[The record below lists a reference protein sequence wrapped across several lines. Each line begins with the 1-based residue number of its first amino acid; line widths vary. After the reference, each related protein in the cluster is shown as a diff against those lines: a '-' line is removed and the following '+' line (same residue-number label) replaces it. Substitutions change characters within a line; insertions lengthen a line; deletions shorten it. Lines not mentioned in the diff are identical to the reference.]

1 VPRPAFHFSKQED
14 KQKVRQTLSRGTIVA
29 AAATSL
35 LSLYTAAAFADADA
49 NGATEMSPGVLS
61 GNNVQVPVH
70 SPVNLCGNSVDVVG
84 LLNPAFGNL
93 CLNDDSDS
101 SGSDVAQS
109 AAYADAVDSPGVLS
123 GNNVQV
129 PLSVPLNACGNTV
142 DVIGGLNPTT
152 GIACGNADAA
162 SSVAVD
168 VPAEEAV
175 PPAPEVPDAVVPAV
189 PDTVTPAVPEVVTPA
204 VPEVVVPAV
213 PDPVTPAVPAGE
225 DDTPATEVVVPRTDD
240 SVGSPSTPL
249 PEAAPETETEFTTP
263 VMDDAPLVERAP
275 TLAHTGSEDMVAASA
290 AGAALL
296 LGGAILYRRGR
307 VAARR

>member
-1 VPRPAFHFSKQED
+1 M
-14 KQKVRQTLSRGTIVA
+14 RQTLSRGTIVA

-49 NGATEMSPGVLS
+49 TGATADSPGVLS

-84 LLNPAFGNL
+84 LLNPAFGSV

-101 SGSDVAQS
+101 SGSDTSQATAV
-109 AAYADAVDSPGVLS
+109 ADAADSPGVLS
-123 GNNVQV
+123 GNSVQAPV
-129 PLSVPLNACGNTV
+129 SIPLNACGNTL
-142 DVIGGLNPTT
+142 DVVGALNPAAANVCGT
-152 GIACGNADAA
+152 GADAA
-162 SSVAVD
+162 SSVD
-168 VPAEEAV
+168 VPADEAL
-175 PPAPEVPDAVVPAV
+175 PDAPALPEVPDTSTLPDTPAV
-189 PDTVTPAVPEVVTPA
+189 PDTVTPDA
-204 VPEVVVPAV
+204 
-213 PDPVTPAVPAGE
+213 PAVPAGS
-225 DDTPATEVVVPRTDD
+225 DTPATEVDEPRTDPA
-240 SVGSPSTPL
+240 VGTPSGSRPD
-249 PEAAPETETEFTTP
+249 EAAPETEFETP
-263 VMDDAPLVERAP
+263 VVDDAPVVEDTP